1 LNINFE
7 EEPQP
12 LTKIAYTV
20 MLLAQVLMYNKNR
33 KVSDDFAFLVK
44 DDDPRIELRAYAGID
59 MENFSF
65 SVAYSLGL
73 EPDGKDEIR
82 GFGTGKEGFEKAIA
96 ALESLEDGYFIHATY
111 DDGNEITELTIS
123 PKDVYNV

>member
-1 LNINFE
+1 
-7 EEPQP
+7 
-12 LTKIAYTV
+12 
-20 MLLAQVLMYNKNR
+20 MLAQVLEYNKENR
-33 KVSDDFAFLVK
+33 KVINDFAFLVK
-44 DDDPRIELRAYAGID
+44 KNPKMEITAYVGVD

-96 ALESLEDGYFIHATY
+96 ALENLEDGYFIHATY
-111 DDGNEITELTIS
+111 DNGCTIIELTIS
-123 PKDVYNV
+123 PKKVYSL